1 LYTLEFESVIDKIK
15 RFLMVEYNTR
25 PVGAVYLGLISL
37 YGKNTSLYIIQ
48 NLIVWFASVIIISD
62 KLKKEFNEKI
72 ANQFLL
78 LSLFPSICST
88 VIFSSI
94 VQSLGVISLFLW
106 ALSIKFVKSKFVS
119 FTLIILAFLA
129 YETAI
134 ILFSINIYFWT
145 KGRKINF
152 FLLLQYIFYFI
163 ILMVIL
169 FFIQNTIAKFTNN
182 YSTLK
187 YFFHIKN
194 GEIFIEQDFIYN
206 LRKYFFKPF
215 ELIIIEIPILFFRSI
230 KFFTWDLKNIF
241 LLLTFFLIIILI
253 FFKKKNEKVE
263 KSNLIFFY
271 LLIALLIN
279 FLLYLVATSVP
290 QVNGYYNRGLV
301 ALFIILSLFLSLVFN
316 LKIKSNMK
324 FISNVFF
331 ISIILLNYNSFNIQ
345 KSNYIQN
352 NIEQKKII
360 NNFLNLSYQKIS
372 PNDKNIILAMVPT
385 FNGKN
390 YNDEF
395 IFSEE
400 MNDIEHFFK
409 IKYSKNV
416 SVRRIYYDN
425 NCQNIF
431 NLDQNVIVGKQPPS
445 SRKETIFT
453 TKIIV
458 KDANNHNI
466 YVYSYNNGIFK
477 VSKDNIINLK
487 NLHNITKCSIY

>member
-1 LYTLEFESVIDKIK
+1 
-15 RFLMVEYNTR
+15 
-25 PVGAVYLGLISL
+25 
-37 YGKNTSLYIIQ
+37 
-48 NLIVWFASVIIISD
+48 
-62 KLKKEFNEKI
+62 
-72 ANQFLL
+72 
-78 LSLFPSICST
+78 
-88 VIFSSI
+88 
-94 VQSLGVISLFLW
+94 
-106 ALSIKFVKSKFVS
+106 
-119 FTLIILAFLA
+119 
-129 YETAI
+129 
-134 ILFSINIYFWT
+134 
-145 KGRKINF
+145 
-152 FLLLQYIFYFI
+152 
-163 ILMVIL
+163 
-169 FFIQNTIAKFTNN
+169 
-182 YSTLK
+182 
-187 YFFHIKN
+187 
-194 GEIFIEQDFIYN
+194 
-206 LRKYFFKPF
+206 
-215 ELIIIEIPILFFRSI
+215 
-230 KFFTWDLKNIF
+230 
-241 LLLTFFLIIILI
+241 
-253 FFKKKNEKVE
+253 
-263 KSNLIFFY
+263 
-271 LLIALLIN
+271 
-279 FLLYLVATSVP
+279 
-290 QVNGYYNRGLV
+290 
-301 ALFIILSLFLSLVFN
+301 
-316 LKIKSNMK
+316 MK